1 MKQIEILRNKD
12 SILLQSESDAQY
24 LVKKE
29 KVEQGKMDKKVK
41 DVIYPEEITGTL
53 GRLLDEVNMPMDI
66 QKEVEEL
73 YNKACKL
80 LEE

>member
-1 MKQIEILRNKD
+1 
-12 SILLQSESDAQY
+12 
-24 LVKKE
+24 
-29 KVEQGKMDKKVK
+29 MDKKVK

-53 GRLLDEVNMPMDI
+53 GRLLDEVNMPMAI